1 MSNIPAITIETII
14 KDYLEH
20 KERSFV
26 FGKKRMDAE
35 KEYNR
40 LLTKYNGESK
50 TYSLEQ
56 ANRIYKAHNDML
68 AYGEEAAVAHDR
80 FMEAEERLREA
91 GRILFDASITAEIP
105 ITPVN
110 GEAPGIREVTVA
122 FDNGSVIVSS
132 VAVSNAGV

>member
-1 MSNIPAITIETII
+1 MSATPAKTIETII

-20 KERSFV
+20 KQKSFV
-26 FGKKRMDAE
+26 YGKKSVDAE

-56 ANRIYKAHNDML
+56 ANRIYKAYHDMR
-68 AYGEEAAVAHDR
+68 AYGEEAKIAQAS

-91 GRILFDASITAEIP
+91 GEILFNASITAEIP

-110 GEAPGIREVTVA
+110 GETPGIREVTVA

-132 VAVSNAGV
+132 VAVATNV

>member
-1 MSNIPAITIETII
+1 MSLTPSVTIETII
-14 KDYLEH
+14 KNYLEH

-26 FGKKRMDAE
+26 YGKKSVDAE

-56 ANRIYKAHNDML
+56 ANRIYKAYHDMIG
-68 AYGEEAAVAHDR
+68 YTEEARVAKER
-80 FMEAEERLREA
+80 FIEAEEQLREA

-132 VAVSNAGV
+132 VIMANANL

>member
-1 MSNIPAITIETII
+1 MSINHIITVETII
-14 KDYLEH
+14 KDYLEQ
-20 KERSFV
+20 KERSFAY
-26 FGKKRMDAE
+26 GKKRVDAE

-56 ANRIYKAHNDML
+56 ANRIYKAHNDMIVF
-68 AYGEEAAVAHDR
+68 GEEAAIAHTR

-91 GRILFDASITAEIP
+91 GRILFDASITAEIRIAP
-105 ITPVN
+105 LN
-110 GEAPGIREVTVA
+110 GDSPSIREVTVA

-132 VAVSNAGV
+132 VAVNASI

>member
-1 MSNIPAITIETII
+1 MNTTPVLTIETII
-14 KDYLEH
+14 KEYLEH

-26 FGKKRMDAE
+26 YGKKRVDAE
-35 KEYNR
+35 KEYNK

-56 ANRIYKAHNDML
+56 ANRIYKAYHDMI
-68 AYGEEAAVAHDR
+68 AYGDEATIAHAR

-91 GRILFDASITAEIP
+91 GHILFEASITAEIP

-122 FDNGSVIVSS
+122 FDNGSVIVSHS
-132 VAVSNAGV
+132 VMS